1 MVVNMIRRNEHPQKQ
16 LFGFSRPIKD
26 LLVFSEDKPVHVF
39 CKTLDAMILE
49 ANDLQAIYIANSSR
63 NEIIGKNFKD
73 FIPSEIEKSMWLND
87 NQAIKS
93 NTIKLFIENA
103 IGTPFLSLKTQ
114 VRDSNNHIIGIAGL
128 SFNLTQVALPEI
140 INVINQL
147 SLTTAL
153 PSFPLMPPSTIS
165 FCNLPLSE
173 REKECVQYISKGMS
187 AKEIGRTMNISY
199 RTAEAH
205 IAKIKFKLN
214 CQTRSQIIDKI
225 SQPC

>member
-1 MVVNMIRRNEHPQKQ
+1 MIRRNVHPQKQ
-16 LFGFSRPIKD
+16 LFGFSRSIKD

-49 ANDLQAIYIANSSR
+49 VNDLQARYIANSSR

-73 FIPSEIEKSMWLND
+73 FMPSEFEKSMWLND

-103 IGTPFLSLKTQ
+103 IGSPFLSLKTQ
-114 VRDSNNHIIGIAGL
+114 ARDSSNHIIGIAGL

-153 PSFPLMPPSTIS
+153 PSFPLIPSSTIS

-205 IAKIKFKLN
+205 IAKIKFKLS